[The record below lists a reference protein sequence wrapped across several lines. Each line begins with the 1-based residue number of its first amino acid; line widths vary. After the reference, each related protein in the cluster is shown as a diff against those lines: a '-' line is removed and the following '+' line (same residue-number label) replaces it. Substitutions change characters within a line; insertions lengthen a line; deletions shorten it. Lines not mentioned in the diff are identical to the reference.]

1 MIMTEPNKE
10 LVNLI
15 KRQTDYSEQVIL
27 EKLVEHEN
35 DIERIIL
42 EYNGVNSNDSDGK
55 ISTNQKIFKAIR
67 DNMNEVAMKKDSQ
80 K

>member
-1 MIMTEPNKE
+1 MSEPNKE

-27 EKLVEHEN
+27 EKLAEHEN
-35 DIERIIL
+35 DIECIIL
-42 EYNGVNSNDSDGK
+42 EYNGVNSNDSDVVN
-55 ISTNQKIFKAIR
+55 STNQKIFKAIR
-67 DNMNEVAMKKDSQ
+67 DNMNEMSMKTNSQ

>member
-1 MIMTEPNKE
+1 MTEPKRE
-10 LVNLI
+10 LI
-15 KRQTDYSEQVIL
+15 KFIRRQTDYSDEVIL

-35 DIERIIL
+35 DIQRIIL
-42 EYNGVNSNDSDGK
+42 EYNGVNSNENCGE

-67 DNMNEVAMKKDSQ
+67 DNMNEVAMKQNSQ

>member
-55 ISTNQKIFKAIR
+55 ISTNQRFSRQFEIT
-67 DNMNEVAMKKDSQ
+67 
-80 K
+80 